1 MHEGNSIKPATHTRP
16 LLLVIA
22 YLGFI
27 SLGLPDT
34 LIGVAWP
41 SVRDSFGLQ
50 QSAVALVFF
59 GAGISYFLSS
69 FFTGRLLGAL
79 GIGLLLAGSSAL
91 VALSGFGYAVAPM
104 WLAFA
109 ACSALHG
116 LGSGAIDAGLNHYV
130 AHHFSARHM
139 SWLHACYTLGATLG
153 PLIMTG
159 VIAWHGQWRAGYFT
173 VASMLLLLAVLFAG
187 THRRWNDGDGG
198 DEEKPAAASV
208 SMGEAMRQPV
218 VRLQVLIFFI
228 YTGLEMTAGQWS
240 FTLLTEARGVSR
252 ETAGLWVT
260 TFWGSLFAGRVLF
273 GFVSEQFGLDRL
285 VRSSMSAAVLGAVL
299 LAWNPA
305 GWSAVVALAIIGLG
319 LASIYPCLM
328 TRTAQRLGPAVAA
341 HAIGF
346 QVSAAI
352 LGGAA
357 LPSVTG
363 FLAQRVGLEVVA
375 GATLAMAVVLWGLHE
390 VLVRRQ
396 GAGAPSPGVS

>member
-1 MHEGNSIKPATHTRP
+1 
-16 LLLVIA
+16 
-22 YLGFI
+22 
-27 SLGLPDT
+27 

-41 SVRDSFGLQ
+41 SVRDAFALQ

-59 GAGISYFLSS
+59 GAGCSYFLSS
-69 FFTGRLLGAL
+69 FFTGRLLGVL

-109 ACSALHG
+109 ACSVLHG

-159 VIAWHGQWRAGYFT
+159 VIAWHGAWRAGYFA
-173 VASMLLLLAVLFAG
+173 VASLLLLLAVLFAW
-187 THRRWNDGDGG
+187 THRRWNDGGSD
-198 DEEKPAAASV
+198 DREEKPPAASV
-208 SMGEAMRQPV
+208 TMSETLRHPV
-218 VRLQVLIFFI
+218 ARLHVVIFFI
-228 YTGLEMTAGQWS
+228 YTGLELTAGQWS

-260 TFWGSLFAGRVLF
+260 AYWGSIFAGRVVF

-285 VRSSMSAAVLGAVL
+285 VRWSMSVALVGAAL

-305 GWSAVVALAIIGLG
+305 GWSAVVALAIIGFG

-328 TRTAQRLGPAVAA
+328 TRTAQRLGPGMAA

-357 LPSVTG
+357 LPSATG
-363 FLAQRVGLEVVA
+363 FLAQRVGLEVVTS
-375 GATLAMAVVLWGLHE
+375 ATLAMAAVLWGLHE
-390 VLVRRQ
+390 VLVRRTP
-396 GAGAPSPGVS
+396 ASEPS